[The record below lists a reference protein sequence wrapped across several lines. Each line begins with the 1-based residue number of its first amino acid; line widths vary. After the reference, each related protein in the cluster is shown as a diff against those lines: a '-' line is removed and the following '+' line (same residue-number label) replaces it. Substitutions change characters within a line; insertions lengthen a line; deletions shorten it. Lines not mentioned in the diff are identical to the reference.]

1 VAEVSTGSTVGGGP
15 IVGRGGSTGGGS
27 RVRQVPRQFAQIAR
41 MWMRSSLAYPASFWT
56 LTVSSALITLLDFV
70 GLALM
75 FHSIDLLGGFGLREV
90 ALLYGASGIGIGI
103 GDLVI
108 GSVEQIGLH
117 VRTGTLDAML
127 TRPVPL
133 LVQVCADRF
142 ALRRLGRIAQALA
155 VFAYGVGAVDWSPAR
170 VAVAVLMVVAACAI
184 FFSFFVA
191 FSCIQFWTLDAT
203 EFANAFTYGGNTMT
217 QYPMTVFPREVLVA
231 LTFVVPVAFV
241 NWYPCLYL
249 LDRPDPFGMPSWFAV
264 LSPVVA
270 ALTVAV
276 AGFAWR
282 TGVRH
287 YTSTG
292 S

>member
-1 VAEVSTGSTVGGGP
+1 VAETSTRLAG
-15 IVGRGGSTGGGS
+15 
-27 RVRQVPRQFAQIAR
+27 VRQAPREYVWIAR
-41 MWMRSSLAYPASFWT
+41 MWVRSSLAYPTSFWI

-75 FHSIDLLGGFGLREV
+75 FHTIDALGGFSLREI
-90 ALLYGASGIGIGI
+90 ALLYGASGIGIGVA
-103 GDLVI
+103 DLLI
-108 GSVEQIGLH
+108 GSVEQLGLH
-117 VRTGTLDAML
+117 VRSGTLDAML

-142 ALRRLGRIAQALA
+142 AIRRLGRISQAVV
-155 VFAYGVGAVDWSPAR
+155 VFGYGAGAVDWTPSR
-170 VAVAVLMVVAACAI
+170 VVVAVLMILAGCTI
-184 FFSFFVA
+184 FFSFFIT

-217 QYPMTVFPREVLVA
+217 QYPMTVFPREVVVA

-249 LDRPDPFGMPSWFAV
+249 LGEPDPYGLPSWFAV

-270 ALTVAV
+270 VLTLAV
-276 AGFAWR
+276 AGVAWR

>member
-1 VAEVSTGSTVGGGP
+1 MAETSTRLAG
-15 IVGRGGSTGGGS
+15 
-27 RVRQVPRQFAQIAR
+27 VRQAPREYVWIAR
-41 MWMRSSLAYPASFWT
+41 MWVRSSLAYPTSFWI

-75 FHSIDLLGGFGLREV
+75 FHTVPALGGFSLQEI
-90 ALLYGASGIGIGI
+90 ALLYGASGIGIGVA
-103 GDLVI
+103 DLVI
-108 GSVEQIGLH
+108 GSVEQIGAY
-117 VRTGTLDAML
+117 VRTGGLDSML

-142 ALRRLGRIAQALA
+142 AIRRLGRISQAVV
-155 VFAYGVGAVDWSPAR
+155 VFVYGAWWVDWTPAK
-170 VAVAVLMVVAACAI
+170 VGLAVLMLVSACLI
-184 FFSFFVA
+184 FFSLFVT
-191 FSCIQFWTLDAT
+191 FSCIQFWTLDST

-217 QYPMTVFPREVLVA
+217 QYPMTIFPREVLKG
-231 LTFVVPVAFV
+231 LTFLLPIAFV

-264 LSPVVA
+264 LSPLVA
-270 ALTVAV
+270 VLTVAV
-276 AGFAWR
+276 AGLAWR

-287 YTSTG
+287 YTATG

>member
-1 VAEVSTGSTVGGGP
+1 MAEL
-15 IVGRGGSTGGGS
+15 REA
-27 RVRQVPRQFAQIAR
+27 PREYVWIAR
-41 MWMRSSLAYPASFWT
+41 MWVRSSLAYPTSFWVLT
-56 LTVSSALITLLDFV
+56 LSSALITFLDFV

-75 FHSIDLLGGFGLREV
+75 FHTVPALGGFDLKEI

-108 GSVEQIGLH
+108 GSVEQVGVH
-117 VRTGTLDAML
+117 VRTGTLDSML

-133 LVQVCADRF
+133 LVQVCADKF
-142 ALRRLGRIAQALA
+142 AIRRLGRITQAVV
-155 VFAYGVGAVDWSPAR
+155 VFAYGAWWVDWTPTK
-170 VAVAVLMVVAACAI
+170 VALAIVMLIAASGI
-184 FFSFFVA
+184 FFSLFVT
-191 FSCIQFWTLDAT
+191 FSCIQFWTLDST

-217 QYPMTVFPREVLVA
+217 QYPMTIFPREVLKG
-231 LTFVVPVAFV
+231 LTFIVPVAFV

-270 ALTVAV
+270 ALTLLV
-276 AGFAWR
+276 AGLVWR
-282 TGVRH
+282 SGVRH

>member
-1 VAEVSTGSTVGGGP
+1 VAEVSTGL
-15 IVGRGGSTGGGS
+15 RAA
-27 RVRQVPRQFAQIAR
+27 PREYVWIAR
-41 MWMRSSLAYPASFWT
+41 MWVRSSLAYPLSFWT
-56 LTVSSALITLLDFV
+56 LTLGSALITALDFV

-75 FHSIDLLGGFGLREV
+75 FHSIPALGGFGLREV
-90 ALLYGASGIGIGI
+90 ALLYGASGVGIGVA
-103 GDLVI
+103 DLLI
-108 GSVEQIGLH
+108 GSVEQVGLH

-142 ALRRLGRIAQALA
+142 AVRRLGRITQAVVVLG
-155 VFAYGVGAVDWSPAR
+155 YGAGAVDWTLPRALLAI
-170 VAVAVLMVVAACAI
+170 VMVVSACLI
-184 FFSFFVA
+184 FFSLFVG
-191 FSCIQFWTLDAT
+191 FSCIQFWTVDST

-217 QYPMTVFPREVLVA
+217 QYPMTIFPREVLKG
-231 LTFVVPVAFV
+231 LTFLVPVAFV

-249 LDRPDPFGMPSWFAV
+249 LGRPDPFGLPSWFAAG
-264 LSPVVA
+264 SPVVA
-270 ALTVAV
+270 VLTLAV
-276 AGFAWR
+276 AGLAWR

>member
-1 VAEVSTGSTVGGGP
+1 VADPVADPVAGAVPGSALARVGAA
-15 IVGRGGSTGGGS
+15 
-27 RVRQVPRQFAQIAR
+27 PRQYAQIAR
-41 MWMRSSLAYPASFWT
+41 MWVRSSLAYPASFWT

-75 FHSIDLLGGFGLREV
+75 FHTVDALGGFGLREI
-90 ALLYGASGIGIGI
+90 ALLYGASGVGIGVA
-103 GDLVI
+103 DLLI
-108 GSVEQIGLH
+108 GSVELLGLH
-117 VRTGTLDAML
+117 VRSGTLDAML

-142 ALRRLGRIAQALA
+142 AIRRLGRISQAVV
-155 VFAYGVGAVDWSPAR
+155 VFAYGAGAVDWTAPR
-170 VAVAVLMVVAACAI
+170 VGVAVLMVVAGSAI

-217 QYPMTVFPREVLVA
+217 QYPMTVFPREVVVA

-249 LDRPDPFGMPSWFAV
+249 LGEPDPFGMPSWFAV
-264 LSPVVA
+264 LSPFVA
-270 ALTVAV
+270 VLTLTVAG
-276 AGFAWR
+276 AAWR
-282 TGVRH
+282 LGVRH

>member
-1 VAEVSTGSTVGGGP
+1 MADLSAA
-15 IVGRGGSTGGGS
+15 
-27 RVRQVPRQFAQIAR
+27 PREYLWIAR
-41 MWMRSSLAYPASFWT
+41 MWVRSSLAYPVSFWM
-56 LTVSSALITLLDFV
+56 LTIGSFLVTLLDFV

-75 FHSIDLLGGFGLREV
+75 FHSIPRLGGFGLREI
-90 ALLYGASGIGIGI
+90 ALLYGVSGIGIGV
-103 GDLVI
+103 GDLLI
-108 GSVEQIGLH
+108 GSVEQVGKH

-133 LVQVCADRF
+133 LVQICADQF
-142 ALRRLGRIAQALA
+142 ALRRLGRISQAIV
-155 VFAYGVGAVDWSPAR
+155 VFGYAVGAVDWDLPKLAL
-170 VAVAVLMVVAACAI
+170 AVVMLAASCGI

-191 FSCIQFWTLDAT
+191 FSCIQFWTVDST

-217 QYPMTVFPREVLVA
+217 QYPMTIFPREVLKG

-249 LDRPDPFGMPSWFAV
+249 LGRPDPVGLPPW
-264 LSPVVA
+264 
-270 ALTVAV
+270 VAV
-276 AGFAWR
+276 PSPPGPLPPPPPPRLVWPA
-282 TGVRH
+282 GVRH

>member
-1 VAEVSTGSTVGGGP
+1 
-15 IVGRGGSTGGGS
+15 
-27 RVRQVPRQFAQIAR
+27 
-41 MWMRSSLAYPASFWT
+41 
-56 LTVSSALITLLDFV
+56 LLDFV

-75 FHSIDLLGGFGLREV
+75 FHSVPVLGGFGLREV
-90 ALLYGASGIGIGI
+90 ALLYGASGIGIGVA
-103 GDLVI
+103 DLLI
-108 GSVEQIGLH
+108 GSVEQVGLH

-142 ALRRLGRIAQALA
+142 AVRRLGRVSQAL
-155 VFAYGVGAVDWSPAR
+155 VVLGYGAWWVDWTPSK
-170 VAVAVLMVVAACAI
+170 VALALVMVVSACLI
-184 FFSFFVA
+184 FFSLFVA
-191 FSCIQFWTLDAT
+191 FSSLQFWTVDST

-217 QYPMTVFPREVLVA
+217 QYPMTIFPREVLKG
-231 LTFVVPVAFV
+231 LTFLVPVAFV

-249 LDRPDPFGMPSWFAV
+249 LGRPDPFGLPSWFAV
-264 LSPVVA
+264 LSPVAA
-270 ALTVAV
+270 ALTLTV
-276 AGFAWR
+276 AGLAWR

>member
-1 VAEVSTGSTVGGGP
+1 VAETSTRLAG
-15 IVGRGGSTGGGS
+15 
-27 RVRQVPRQFAQIAR
+27 VRQAPREYVWIAR
-41 MWMRSSLAYPASFWT
+41 MWVRSSLAYPTSFWI

-75 FHSIDLLGGFGLREV
+75 FHTVPALGGFSLQEI
-90 ALLYGASGIGIGI
+90 ALLYGASGIGIGVA
-103 GDLVI
+103 DLVI
-108 GSVEQIGLH
+108 GSVEQIGAY
-117 VRTGTLDAML
+117 VRTGGLDSML

-142 ALRRLGRIAQALA
+142 AIRRLGRISQAVV
-155 VFAYGVGAVDWSPAR
+155 VFAYGAWWVDWTPAK
-170 VAVAVLMVVAACAI
+170 VGLAVLMLVSACLI
-184 FFSFFVA
+184 FFSLFVT
-191 FSCIQFWTLDAT
+191 FSCIQFWTLDST

-217 QYPMTVFPREVLVA
+217 QYPMTIFPREVLKG
-231 LTFVVPVAFV
+231 LTFLLPIAFV

-264 LSPVVA
+264 LSPLVA
-270 ALTVAV
+270 VLTVAV
-276 AGFAWR
+276 AGLAWR

>member
-1 VAEVSTGSTVGGGP
+1 MAETSTRLAG
-15 IVGRGGSTGGGS
+15 
-27 RVRQVPRQFAQIAR
+27 VRQAPREYVWIAR
-41 MWMRSSLAYPASFWT
+41 MWVRSSLAYPTSFWI

-75 FHSIDLLGGFGLREV
+75 FHTVPALGGFSLQEI
-90 ALLYGASGIGIGI
+90 ALLYGASGIGIGVA
-103 GDLVI
+103 DLVI
-108 GSVEQIGLH
+108 GSVEQIGAY
-117 VRTGTLDAML
+117 VRTGGLDSML

-142 ALRRLGRIAQALA
+142 AIRRLGRISQAVV
-155 VFAYGVGAVDWSPAR
+155 VFVYGAWWVDWTPPK
-170 VAVAVLMVVAACAI
+170 VGLAVLMLVSACLI
-184 FFSFFVA
+184 FFSLFVT
-191 FSCIQFWTLDAT
+191 FSCIQFWTLDST

-217 QYPMTVFPREVLVA
+217 QYPMTIFPREVLKG
-231 LTFVVPVAFV
+231 LTFLLPIAFV

-264 LSPVVA
+264 LSPLVA
-270 ALTVAV
+270 VLTVAV
-276 AGFAWR
+276 AGLAWR

>member
-1 VAEVSTGSTVGGGP
+1 VAETSTRLAG
-15 IVGRGGSTGGGS
+15 
-27 RVRQVPRQFAQIAR
+27 VRQAPREYVWIAR
-41 MWMRSSLAYPASFWT
+41 MWVRSSLAYPTSFWILT
-56 LTVSSALITLLDFV
+56 LSSALITLLDFV

-75 FHSIDLLGGFGLREV
+75 FHTVPALGGFSLQEI
-90 ALLYGASGIGIGI
+90 ALLYGASGIGIGVA
-103 GDLVI
+103 DLVI
-108 GSVEQIGLH
+108 GSVEQIGAY
-117 VRTGTLDAML
+117 VRTGGLDSML

-142 ALRRLGRIAQALA
+142 AIRRLGRISQAVV
-155 VFAYGVGAVDWSPAR
+155 VFVYGAWWVDWTPAK
-170 VAVAVLMVVAACAI
+170 VGLAVLMLVSACLI
-184 FFSFFVA
+184 FFSLFVT
-191 FSCIQFWTLDAT
+191 FSCIQFWTLDST

-217 QYPMTVFPREVLVA
+217 QYPMTIFPREVLKG
-231 LTFVVPVAFV
+231 LTFLLPIAFV

-264 LSPVVA
+264 LSPLVA
-270 ALTVAV
+270 VLTVAV
-276 AGFAWR
+276 AGLAWR

>member
-1 VAEVSTGSTVGGGP
+1 VADLAS
-15 IVGRGGSTGGGS
+15 
-27 RVRQVPRQFAQIAR
+27 VPVQYAQIAR
-41 MWMRSSLAYPASFWT
+41 MWVRSSLAYRASFWT

-75 FHSIDLLGGFGLREV
+75 FHTVDALGGFSLREI
-90 ALLYGASGIGIGI
+90 ALLYGASGIGIGVA
-103 GDLVI
+103 DLLI
-108 GSVEQIGLH
+108 GSVELLGLH

-142 ALRRLGRIAQALA
+142 AVRRLGRISQAVM
-155 VFAYGVGAVDWSPAR
+155 VFGWGAWTVDWTPAR
-170 VAVAVLMVVAACAI
+170 VGVAALMVVAACAI

-191 FSCIQFWTLDAT
+191 FSCIQFWTLDST

-217 QYPMTVFPREVLVA
+217 QYPMTVFPREVVVA

-249 LDRPDPFGMPSWFAV
+249 LGRPDPFGMPSWFAV
-264 LSPVVA
+264 LPPVVA
-270 ALTVAV
+270 AITLAV
-276 AGFAWR
+276 AGIAWR

>member
-1 VAEVSTGSTVGGGP
+1 VAEWRVEA
-15 IVGRGGSTGGGS
+15 
-27 RVRQVPRQFAQIAR
+27 VRQAPRQYAQIAR
-41 MWMRSSLAYPASFWT
+41 MWVRSSLAYPASFWT
-56 LTVSSALITLLDFV
+56 LAVSSALITGLDFV

-75 FHSIDLLGGFGLREV
+75 FHTIDFLAGFDLRDI
-90 ALLYGASGIGIGI
+90 ALLYGASGIGLGV
-103 GDLVI
+103 GDLLI

-133 LVQVCADRF
+133 LVQVCADKF
-142 ALRRLGRIAQALA
+142 AIRRLGRITQALV
-155 VFAYGVGAVDWSPAR
+155 VFVYGCWWVDWTAPKVL
-170 VAVAVLMVVAACAI
+170 VATLMLVGGSAI
-184 FFSFFVA
+184 FLSFFIA
-191 FSCIQFWTLDAT
+191 FSCVQFWTVDAT

-217 QYPMTVFPREVLVA
+217 QYPLTIFPREVVA
-231 LTFVVPVAFV
+231 GLTFLIPVAFV

-249 LDRPDPFGMPSWFAV
+249 LDRPDPNGLPSWFAV

-270 ALTVAV
+270 LLTLTI
-276 AGFAWR
+276 AGLAWR
-282 TGVRH
+282 AGVRH